1 MPATPALL
9 LVDLQRCMAEP
20 RPVARNNPDAEAHLA
35 ALLAH
40 WRARGWP
47 LVHIRHISRDPASGF
62 APGQP
67 GVVFQAAFEPL
78 PHEQVLEKNVPD
90 AFVSGALERWLRIRG
105 LDRLVIAGVISE
117 NSLEATARSAGNLGF
132 IAQVPEDA
140 CFTFA
145 KADFRGRPRSAE
157 EVHDMAMANLHG
169 EYAEVLSTR
178 AVLDRWA

>member
-20 RPVARNNPDAEAHLA
+20 RPVPRNNPDAEAHLA

-40 WRARGWP
+40 WRAQGWP

-67 GVVFQAAFEPL
+67 GAAFQAAFEPQL
-78 PHEQVLEKNVPD
+78 HEQVLEKNVPD
-90 AFVSGALERWLRIRG
+90 AFASGALERWLRVRG

-145 KADFRGRPRSAE
+145 KRDFRGRPRSAE